1 MNMVPEE
8 GTNNRPRAPFK
19 SNKYTRFNC
28 HTLSVVES
36 YYPTFTIKVKV
47 GVTAV

>member
-19 SNKYTRFNC
+19 LRKYTKFNC
-28 HTLSVVES
+28 HTLSVMET

-47 GVTAV
+47 CVTAV